1 MNGVLV
7 FKIIN
12 ETQGKKTNNKKNKTT
27 MANRHMVP
35 LADIMNG
42 IQITVS
48 ALKCTH

>member
-12 ETQGKKTNNKKNKTT
+12 ETQGKKTNKPT

-48 ALKCTH
+48 ASKCTH

>member
-1 MNGVLV
+1 M
-7 FKIIN
+7 KHK
-12 ETQGKKTNNKKNKTT
+12 EKKQTTKKKQKTT

-42 IQITVS
+42 IQITVG